1 MPKRSDAAPDVDD
14 APSVPRRRSAPVGGG
29 SDSDTEIE
37 APKKPR
43 SAAQIAAFEKARER
57 LAQSKAE
64 RAAASKPA
72 TPATP
77 ATPQPA
83 TPEQEQVQEQE
94 EPAPPTTA
102 PRTRKPRSDKGKRRG
117 TLRRLSE
124 DLEDTATSAPRSHSP
139 YTSHGGWSL
148 DGMYRRHGQFIV
160 V

>member
-64 RAAASKPA
+64 RAAASKPEV
-72 TPATP
+72 

-83 TPEQEQVQEQE
+83 KPEAQE
-94 EPAPPTTA
+94 EPAPPAAA
-102 PRTRKPRSDKGKRRG
+102 PRARKPRSDKGKRRG
-117 TLRRLSE
+117 TLRRLSDN
-124 DLEDTATSAPRSHSP
+124 DLEDTASSAPRSHSP
-139 YTSHGGWSL
+139 YSSHGGWSA

>member
-37 APKKPR
+37 APKKTR

-64 RAAASKPA
+64 ARERAAASKPEA
-72 TPATP
+72 

-83 TPEQEQVQEQE
+83 TPEQEEQE
-94 EPAPPTTA
+94 EAAPPPTA
-102 PRTRKPRSDKGKRRG
+102 PKARKPRSDKGKRRG

>member
-1 MPKRSDAAPDVDD
+1 MSKRGDDAAAPVVD
-14 APSVPRRRSAPVGGG
+14 AASVPRRRSAPVGGG

-37 APKKPR
+37 APKRPR

-64 RAAASKPA
+64 KAREQAAGNSKAANSKAAPA
-72 TPATP
+72 PEAPPEPPA
-77 ATPQPA
+77 
-83 TPEQEQVQEQE
+83 
-94 EPAPPTTA
+94 EPAPVAAA
-102 PRTRKPRSDKGKRRG
+102 PKARKQRSDKGKRRG

-139 YTSHGGWSL
+139 YTGHGGWSH

>member
-77 ATPQPA
+77 QPA
-83 TPEQEQVQEQE
+83 TPEAQE
-94 EPAPPTTA
+94 EAAPPSAA
-102 PRTRKPRSDKGKRRG
+102 PRARKPRSDKGKRRG

-124 DLEDTATSAPRSHSP
+124 NDLEDTASSAPRSHSP
-139 YTSHGGWSL
+139 YTSHGGWSS

>member
-1 MPKRSDAAPDVDD
+1 MAKRSDATATVDD
-14 APSVPRRRSAPVGGG
+14 AAGMPRRRSAPVGGGGGG

-37 APKKPR
+37 APKRPR

-64 RAAASKPA
+64 RAAANSKPA
-72 TPATP
+72 TPAKPEDPEPEEPRAAAPVTVP
-77 ATPQPA
+77 EATPKA
-83 TPEQEQVQEQE
+83 
-94 EPAPPTTA
+94 
-102 PRTRKPRSDKGKRRG
+102 RKPRSDKGKRRG

-124 DLEDTATSAPRSHSP
+124 DELEDTASSAPRSHSP
-139 YTSHGGWSL
+139 YSDTGGWSL

>member
-1 MPKRSDAAPDVDD
+1 MAKSSDAPAPMAD
-14 APSVPRRRSAPVGGG
+14 APCVPRRRSAPVGGGGGG

-64 RAAASKPA
+64 RAAAKSK
-72 TPATP
+72 
-77 ATPQPA
+77 QCA
-83 TPEQEQVQEQE
+83 TPETRPKPE
-94 EPAPPTTA
+94 APVPEA
-102 PRTRKPRSDKGKRRG
+102 VPQDLPKARKPRSDKGKRRG
-117 TLRRLSE
+117 TLRRTWDE
-124 DLEDTATSAPRSHSP
+124 DLEDTACSAPPPSHTPAGCSQ
-139 YTSHGGWSL
+139 